1 MSKTPGDLV
10 NFAQGQ
16 VVHLKEVS
24 HRDGLPEVVYRD
36 QLPQVVYH
44 WTFTGIVNTVR
55 LLRSFND
62 QMAEVVY

>member
-1 MSKTPGDLV
+1 MV

-44 WTFTGIVNTVR
+44 RTGTDIVNTARFVR
-55 LLRSFND
+55 SLND